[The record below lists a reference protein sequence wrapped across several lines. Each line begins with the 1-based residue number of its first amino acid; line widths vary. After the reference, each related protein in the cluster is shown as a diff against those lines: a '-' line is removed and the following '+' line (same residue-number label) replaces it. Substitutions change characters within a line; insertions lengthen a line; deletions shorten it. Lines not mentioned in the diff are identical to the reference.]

1 MTNIENMRAA
11 LASLQHELQ
20 CAKCALELPFGG
32 LFRPRSQVEIA
43 VAALARAELY
53 AERLAAACDTPVE
66 GLSAAEEAISRP
78 QAPFSEACPG
88 LGSGDI
94 EKALLGRSAGS
105 FADGP

>member
-20 CAKCALELPFGG
+20 YAKWALELPFGG

-53 AERLAAACDTPVE
+53 AERLGKA
-66 GLSAAEEAISRP
+66 LSRP
-78 QAPFSEACPG
+78 LEGFSEAFPG

-94 EKALLGRSAGS
+94 EKAFLGRSAGS
-105 FADGP
+105 GLFADGP